1 LKSWVSKWANK
12 AWANWNRARWNWAS
26 KNLASKNRVSR
37 ILRSRRALTLS
48 AATLALLLT
57 AFWFSLPQPLFN
69 TPYASVIL
77 DRQDRLLGA
86 TIAADQQ
93 WRFPPRTQLPP
104 RYQAAVVQFE
114 DKRFFHHPGVDPIAL
129 IRAMVQNLKAGRV
142 VSGAST
148 FSMQVI
154 RLSRDNPPRT
164 YIEKLIEMILAMRLE
179 LSYSKEEILAL
190 YAAHAPFGG
199 NTVGLEAASW
209 RYFGRSPT
217 ELTWAEAALLAVL
230 PNNPALIHPGHRR
243 DALQAKRDAL
253 LQRLKEQGAI
263 SDLDLRVAVAESLP
277 DAPRPLPQY
286 APHLH
291 ATLQQ
296 QYPTQSRF
304 VTSVDLDL
312 QETLNNIVAE
322 SSDKLRAEGIDNL
335 AVLVL
340 DNVNF
345 NVLGYVGNSPPSD
358 DAQMGTAVDIIR
370 SPRSTGSV
378 LKPFLFAAMLEHGE
392 LTPTTLVPDVPTHYE
407 GYAPKNYDRQYR
419 GAVPANMALARSLN
433 IPAVRMLHRYGVER
447 FYDVLRQMGM
457 SSLQR
462 PPQDYGLT
470 LILGGAEGTLW
481 DMTRMYANLANL
493 ARQNQ
498 YAYQPRYRDVS
509 TFAGKPGL
517 EHAAADISPGAAWLT
532 LQALV
537 NVTRPD
543 TERFWKS
550 FENSRPVA
558 WKTGT
563 SYGLRDAWAI
573 GTDARYTVGVWAGNA
588 NGAGRAGLSGLHSA
602 APVLFKVFNALPH
615 GGWFTAPDT
624 WLRPVKV
631 CKQDGYLAND
641 LCPQEDELI
650 PRNSHFHYQSPDFQL
665 VHLDPTGKFQ
675 VHSGCQPVADMVHEA
690 RFQLPPAQAYF
701 YRQHHADYESL
712 PPYRDDCQPGSMKL
726 AEREQIELL
735 YPQQNTRLYIP
746 TDLAARRSKT
756 VFQAAHRDS
765 RARIY
770 WHLDDTYLATT
781 TVFHELALDIQPG
794 HHVLVLVDNYGHR
807 LVRSF
812 EVLAKP
818 SKDRS

>member
-1 LKSWVSKWANK
+1 MTLTSSPAARDGGLKSWI
-12 AWANWNRARWNWAS
+12 NRA
-26 KNLASKNRVSR
+26 
-37 ILRSRRALTLS
+37 LRPKIFLTLS
-48 AATLALLLT
+48 AAVLALLLT
-57 AFWFSLPQPLFN
+57 AFWISLPKPLFN

-77 DRQDRLLGA
+77 DKQGRLMGA

-104 RYQAAVVQFE
+104 RYQTAVVQYE
-114 DKRFFHHPGVDPIAL
+114 DKRFFYHPGVDPIAL
-129 IRAMVQNLKAGRV
+129 ARAIYQDLKAGKV
-142 VSGAST
+142 ISGAST
-148 FSMQVI
+148 LSMQVI
-154 RLSRDNPPRT
+154 RMSRGNPPRT
-164 YIEKLIEMILAMRLE
+164 YIEKLLETVLALRLE
-179 LSYSKEEILAL
+179 LGYSKKEILAL

-209 RYFGRSPT
+209 RYFGRPPT

-230 PNNPALIHPGHRR
+230 PNNPSLIHPGRR
-243 DALQAKRDAL
+243 SDALRAKRNAL
-253 LQRLKEQGAI
+253 LQRLKEKHVI
-263 SDLDLRVAVAESLP
+263 SDLDWRAAVAEGLP
-277 DAPRPLPQY
+277 DAPRPLPRY

-296 QYPTQSRF
+296 QYPMQSRF

-312 QETLNNIVAE
+312 QKMLNNIVAE
-322 SSDKLRAEGIDNL
+322 SSAKLRAHGIDNL

-345 NVLGYVGNSPPSD
+345 NVLGYVGNSPPSG

-370 SPRSTGSV
+370 RPRSTGSV

-392 LTPTTLVPDVPTHYE
+392 LTPTMLVPDVPTHYE
-407 GYAPKNYDRQYR
+407 GYAPKNYDRRYR

-433 IPAVRMLHRYGVER
+433 IPAVRMLRRYGVER

-457 SSLQR
+457 STLNR
-462 PPQDYGLT
+462 PPEDYGLT
-470 LILGGAEGTLW
+470 LILGGAEGSLW
-481 DMTRMYANLANL
+481 DLTRMYANLAHL

-498 YAYQPRYRDVS
+498 YAYQPRYREVRP
-509 TFAGKPGL
+509 FAGKPGL
-517 EHAAADISPGAAWLT
+517 ENAAADISPGAAWLT

-543 TERFWKS
+543 TERFWKR
-550 FENSRPVA
+550 FQHDQPIA

-573 GTDARYTVGVWAGNA
+573 GTDAKYTVGVWAGNA
-588 NGAGRAGLSGLHSA
+588 DGAGRAGLSGLRSA
-602 APVLFKVFNALPH
+602 APVLFKVFNTLPH
-615 GGWFTAPDT
+615 GGWFTRPDT
-624 WLRPVKV
+624 WLRPVTV
-631 CKQDGYLAND
+631 CRKDGYLADD
-641 LCPQEDELI
+641 LCRKEVEQI
-650 PRNSHFHYQSPDFQL
+650 PRNSHFHYQSPHFQL
-665 VHLDPTGKFQ
+665 VHLDPSRKYQ

-712 PPYRDDCQPGSMKL
+712 PPYRKDCQSGSMEL
-726 AEREQIELL
+726 ARPDQIELL
-735 YPQQNTRLYIP
+735 YPQKNTRLYIP
-746 TDLAARRSKT
+746 TDLGARRSKT
-756 VFQAAHRDS
+756 VFQAADRDPQ
-765 RARIY
+765 ARIY

-781 TVFHELALDIQPG
+781 RVFHELALDIQPG
-794 HHVLVLVDNYGHR
+794 RHVLVLVDNYGNR
-807 LVRSF
+807 LVRPF

-818 SKDRS
+818 GKDRR